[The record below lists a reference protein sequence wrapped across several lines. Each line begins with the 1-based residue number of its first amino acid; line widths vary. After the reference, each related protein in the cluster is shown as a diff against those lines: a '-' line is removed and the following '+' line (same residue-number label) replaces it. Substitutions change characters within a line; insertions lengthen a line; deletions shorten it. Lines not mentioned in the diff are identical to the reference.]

1 MFDDLVSIRFLKYDG
16 LTLGMRDV
24 DIIVLRQIREAVQAI
39 TRNSDYFCTSG
50 NSTIFKVLTNDIKNS
65 SF

>member
-1 MFDDLVSIRFLKYDG
+1 
-16 LTLGMRDV
+16 MRDV
-24 DIIVLRQIREAVQAI
+24 DIIVLHQIWKAVQAI

-50 NSTIFKVLTNDIKNS
+50 NSTEFKVWSDDIKNS